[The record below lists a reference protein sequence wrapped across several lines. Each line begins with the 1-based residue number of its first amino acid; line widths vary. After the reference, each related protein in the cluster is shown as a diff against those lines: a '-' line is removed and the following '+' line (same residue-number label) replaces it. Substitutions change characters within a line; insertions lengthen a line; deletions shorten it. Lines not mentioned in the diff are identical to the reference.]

1 MSSNSTSILNQAIE
15 SVMDLIDALGLYAN
29 ISRGALGTG
38 NGICCEMGPTSHDT
52 IWLDKNRYIPIDLTI
67 NGKHENLQT
76 LSDAL
81 NTIHENLTMMRSYP
95 SGNNW
100 MITDIATM
108 TEPQIIGRESDN
120 KWIMASALTVRLAT
134 DLSEPVPPAPPQ
146 EPTPEPETDQ
156 E

>member
-1 MSSNSTSILNQAIE
+1 MNQAIE
-15 SVMDLIDALGLYAN
+15 AVMDLIDALGLYAN

-38 NGICCEMGPTSHDT
+38 NGICCEMGPTSPDT
-52 IWLDKNRYIPIDLTI
+52 IWLDKNKYIPIDLTI

-134 DLSEPVPPAPPQ
+134 DLSEPVPPAPPP

>member
-1 MSSNSTSILNQAIE
+1 MNQAIE
-15 SVMDLIDALGLYAN
+15 AVMDLIDALGLYAN

-38 NGICCEMGPTSHDT
+38 NGICCEMGPTSPDT
-52 IWLDKNRYIPIDLTI
+52 IWLDKNKYIPIDLTI

-81 NTIHENLTMMRSYP
+81 NSIHENLTMMRSYP

-134 DLSEPVPPAPPQ
+134 DLSEPVPPAPPP